1 MSIILKNNFE
11 RIKHHK
17 AVLLMACVIMP
28 FFICAAIF
36 ISNHSTSHEVIAV
49 LDSTM
54 STNITCEQYSFYNID
69 QKPPLSALVD
79 GTYAAYAEKQVDG
92 TYLIST
98 LKSQRDKEAI
108 QTLLTSGQ
116 LPADY
121 KNDDIK
127 RSERGIGTNILG
139 FITMLILMQ
148 GVALTTLY
156 PEDRLNGTFRRILY
170 APCNEVQYLLAQFIF
185 TIAGL
190 YIPTYAAI
198 AVIRGLFH
206 IEIGFSM
213 TEIAILLLLL
223 TVFATAFA
231 LFIATIFD
239 RSTNLIATGISV
251 VTCIASGCFIETSVS
266 NPLLTAL
273 FNIIPQSKFME
284 LVHGI
289 EFGGSYGQ
297 FQHEI
302 IYILLWTALLAVAGI
317 SVAKIRIA
325 KGRY

>member
-28 FFICAAIF
+28 LF

-54 STNITCEQYSFYNID
+54 PTNIICEQYSFYNVD

-79 GTYAAYAEKQVDG
+79 GTYAAYVEKQGNG

-98 LKSQRDKEAI
+98 LKSQQDKEAI
-108 QTLLTSGQ
+108 QALLASGR

-121 KNDDIK
+121 KNDDMK

-170 APCNEVQYLLAQFIF
+170 APCNETQYLSAQFIF
-185 TIAGL
+185 TIVGL
-190 YIPTYAAI
+190 YVPTYAAI
-198 AVIRGLFH
+198 AVIHGLFH
-206 IEIGFSM
+206 IEIGFRM
-213 TEIAILLLLL
+213 VEIAILLLLL
-223 TVFATAFA
+223 TVFAAAFA

-251 VTCIASGCFIETSVS
+251 VTCIASGCFIEISVNNS
-266 NPLLTAL
+266 LLTAL
-273 FNIIPQSKFME
+273 FSIIPQSKFMG

-297 FQHEI
+297 FQYEI
-302 IYILLWTALLAVAGI
+302 TYILLWTVLLAVAGI

-325 KGRY
+325 KGCY